1 MGDVVTVARR
11 GRRHDGTLDQIAS
24 IPAHLIQVGSSV
36 SGNPSYG
43 LGGRVLHDAAVLD
56 DEEMAAP
63 TGPSLASA
71 RLDCG
76 GRERGAI

>member
-1 MGDVVTVARR
+1 
-11 GRRHDGTLDQIAS
+11 
-24 IPAHLIQVGSSV
+24 
-36 SGNPSYG
+36 
-43 LGGRVLHDAAVLD
+43 VLD